1 MQSSSFHLE
10 YALKAIQ
17 QRWKTIVLFTLL
29 AGIVATVT
37 VFLVPKYYRSTSLVV
52 SANTVLADKAR
63 LFNNQ
68 IQSLYNYYG
77 SGDDLDRIYGIA
89 DMDTTYLQLVDSFSL
104 LDYYQLKNDSLPVL
118 RKKALKQLREDLTIR
133 KTDQGQLAF
142 TAWTKNKQLSARLVN
157 QMVKL
162 IQEKEREIWLSNYH
176 RSETELT
183 RSIAGLEKEYLQLTD
198 SSPASTKGKD
208 ALIAIRIQTLAGQ
221 ISKYRKKADEFR
233 LASATPPEV
242 LYVMESATPAAK
254 SDRPDKPAIIL
265 AALLAGCIFSMLWVL
280 VAERKPML

>member
-1 MQSSSFHLE
+1 MQSSSFQLE
-10 YALKAIQ
+10 NALKAIR
-17 QRWKTIVLFTLL
+17 QRWKTIFLFTLL
-29 AGIVATVT
+29 AGFVATIT

-104 LDYYQLKNDSLPVL
+104 LDYYKLENDSLPVL
-118 RKKALKQLREDLTIR
+118 RKKAVKKLREDLTIR

-142 TAWTKNKQLSARLVN
+142 TAWTKDKQLSARLVN

-162 IQEKEREIWLSNYH
+162 IEEKEQQIWLSNYH
-176 RSETELT
+176 RTETEIKHSL
-183 RSIAGLEKEYLQLTD
+183 AGLENEYRQLSD
-198 SSPASTKGKD
+198 SFPSPDKGKNN
-208 ALIAIRIQTLAGQ
+208 LLTLRLQTLATQ
-221 ISKYRKKADEFR
+221 ISEYRKKADEFQ
-233 LASATPPEV
+233 LAAATPPDV
-242 LYVMESATPAAK
+242 LYVMEPATPAAQAE
-254 SDRPDKPAIIL
+254 RPDKPAIIL
-265 AALLAGCIFSMLWVL
+265 AALLAGLLFRILWVL

>member
-10 YALKAIQ
+10 HALNAFR
-17 QRWKTIVLFTLL
+17 QRWKTIFLFTLL
-29 AGIVATVT
+29 AGMVATVT
-37 VFLVPKYYRSTSLVV
+37 VFLVPKYYRSSSLVV

-68 IQSLYNYYG
+68 IQNLYNYYG

-104 LDYYQLKNDSLPVL
+104 LDYYQLDNDSLPVL
-118 RKKALKQLREDLTIR
+118 RKKAVRKLRKDLTIR

-162 IQEKEREIWLSNYH
+162 IEEKEKQIWHSNYH
-176 RSETELT
+176 QTETEINHAL
-183 RSIAGLEKEYLQLTD
+183 AGFENEYRQLSDSFPLTD
-198 SSPASTKGKD
+198 KGKND
-208 ALIAIRIQTLAGQ
+208 LLTLRLQTLSAQ
-221 ISKYRKKADEFR
+221 ISEYRKKADEFK
-233 LASATPPEV
+233 LAAATAPEV
-242 LYVMESATPAAK
+242 LYVMEAAVPAA
-254 SDRPDKPAIIL
+254 DAERPDKPAIIV
-265 AALLAGCIFSMLWVL
+265 AAILAGFLFSTLWVL